1 MEALKEGDTL
11 TVGQYSEPIEKIEK
25 LEDGTL
31 VINEGDELIK
41 YGDQYHLYVSGY
53 EYLEPFGEVTV
64 AIPDDVTFEDG
75 IDPAT
80 GEALEEPKQHTAEEF
95 KTMLATEETPGF
107 AVDNTYLTFN
117 AEGKLLRVEREYAP
131 WQ

>member
-1 MEALKEGDTL
+1 MT
-11 TVGQYSEPIEKIEK
+11 
-25 LEDGTL
+25 
-31 VINEGDELIK
+31 
-41 YGDQYHLYVSGY
+41 
-53 EYLEPFGEVTV
+53 
-64 AIPDDVTFEDG
+64 IPDDVTFEDG

-107 AVDNTYLTFN
+107 AVDNTYLTFSP
-117 AEGKLLRVEREYAP
+117 EGKLLRVEREYAP